1 MLETVFGPTLTLSS
15 GKVIP
20 TRWVG
25 EQHVKEDLGFI
36 PSFADWMRA
45 IRPCPGWG
53 APAASRTG
61 PLPKIA
67 AQSERRAGV
76 GGEPGGKR
84 ERLPGSPPLPL
95 SEASPMSRIC
105 TAAPFD
111 FRKRVSYDPK
121 AKRLFHAHARRQLLR
136 LAASL
141 GFAPC
146 AFDLRSNEG
155 GIAVMW
161 NAR

>member
-1 MLETVFGPTLTLSS
+1 MPRPQTSRMPRRRHYARPDSGSSVHIMLETVFGPTLTLSS

-95 SEASPMSRIC
+95 SAASPMSRIC
-105 TAAPFD
+105 TAPPFD
-111 FRKRVSYDPK
+111 FRNRVAHHPN
-121 AKRLFHAHARRQLLR
+121 ATPLFHAPTPPPPPPH
-136 LAASL
+136 
-141 GFAPC
+141 
-146 AFDLRSNEG
+146 
-155 GIAVMW
+155 
-161 NAR
+161 